1 MIEQQNKPEPA
12 RDLTGEAM
20 PLFGR
25 VHTVLTDIDDTITT
39 NGRLPAR
46 AYGAIERLSEAGF
59 RVIPLTGR
67 PAGWCDMIARFWP
80 VAGIVGE
87 NGAFAFRYDHDARRM
102 TRYYESSEVERRE
115 RQARLQTLAPM
126 ILEQVPGSAIASD
139 QAFRVADLAIDFCE
153 DVAPLDAA
161 RVQKIVEI
169 FRSHGAT
176 AKVSSI
182 HVNAWFGTY
191 DKLTMTKRFLAEAF
205 GATLGEDDSAFI
217 GDSPNDEPM
226 FAALPLSVGVAN
238 VRAFLSAMAA
248 KPRYI
253 TRGAGGEGFAE
264 FADLLIDARKAAR

>member
-1 MIEQQNKPEPA
+1 MIEQQNKPKPES
-12 RDLTGEAM
+12 DLTGDSIAA
-20 PLFGR
+20 FAR

-39 NGRLPAR
+39 HGRLPAR
-46 AYGAIERLSEAGF
+46 AYDAIERLSEAGF

-102 TRYYESSEVERRE
+102 TRYYESSDAVRSD
-115 RQARLQTLAPM
+115 RQARLRALAPV

-139 QAFRVADLAIDFCE
+139 QAFRVADMAIDFCE
-153 DVAPLDAA
+153 DVAPLDSAS
-161 RVQKIVEI
+161 VQKIVEI
-169 FRSHGAT
+169 FKSHGAI

-191 DKLTMTKRFLAEAF
+191 DKLTMTKRFLREAF
-205 GATLGEDDSAFI
+205 DCALTEDDIAFI

-226 FAALPLSVGVAN
+226 FRALPLSVGVAN
-238 VRAFLSAMAA
+238 VRAFLGAMTAT
-248 KPRYI
+248 PRYI
-253 TRGAGGEGFAE
+253 TRSAGGDGFAE
-264 FADLLIDARKAAR
+264 FADMLINARKAAR